1 MMTIPSI
8 KQILA
13 TCAAAACLLAS
24 LPTLAEIVLVAN
36 PKNPASSMTL
46 EQASQF
52 YLGISNSFVPLDYV
66 ESVPLRAEFYKKVTN
81 KEPGQV
87 RAIWAKLV
95 FTGKGK
101 IPREFGS
108 ADDMKK
114 AIAADPNA
122 IGYLD
127 KAAVDGSVKVM
138 LTVP

>member
-1 MMTIPSI
+1 MTIASI
-8 KQILA
+8 KRSL
-13 TCAAAACLLAS
+13 TSLAS
-24 LPTLAEIVLVAN
+24 LACLVVSVPAVAEIVLVTN
-36 PKNPASSMTL
+36 PKNPASSLTV

-66 ESVPLRAEFYKKVTN
+66 ESVPLRAEFYKKVTH

-101 IPREFGS
+101 IPKEFGS
-108 ADDMKK
+108 AEDMKK

-127 KAAVDGSVKVM
+127 KSAVDGSVKVV
-138 LTVP
+138 LTLP